1 MLRAGFFK
9 AIALLL
15 TAFAVIKSPVSLFVV
30 VDEAKRL
37 QSGASAKLKKAHGS
51 VSASPDAAAP
61 LVLVDL
67 SCE

>member
-30 VDEAKRL
+30 AAEAKRL
-37 QSGASAKLKKAHGS
+37 QGGASAKLKKAHGS
-51 VSASPDAAAP
+51 AAPDAAAP